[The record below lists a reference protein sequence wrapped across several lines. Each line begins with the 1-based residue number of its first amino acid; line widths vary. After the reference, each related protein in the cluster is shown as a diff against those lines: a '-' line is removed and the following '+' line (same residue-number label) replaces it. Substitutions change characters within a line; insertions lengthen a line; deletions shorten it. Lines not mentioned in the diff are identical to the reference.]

1 LNILFI
7 DCERLFIL
15 RAQKRSSKREEK
27 TMSMFKKTAVVLV
40 SGVLIAGSC
49 VPARAS
55 NGGYN
60 GTGLTFVPLTPEAA
74 AKLPAWVKPSDV
86 AGMSVEMAPLPKK
99 PMEGTDL
106 AAMDD
111 KDQAQ
116 ALLTEVGRHIR
127 HAQRSSFYS
136 SQANTEYGAG
146 VRAFGQ
152 GKYDEAIDHL
162 RAADKCVSGI
172 PNERVEVG

>member
-1 LNILFI
+1 MN
-7 DCERLFIL
+7 
-15 RAQKRSSKREEK
+15 
-27 TMSMFKKTAVVLV
+27 MFKKTAVVLV
-40 SGVLIAGSC
+40 SGLLIAGSC

-74 AKLPAWVKPSDV
+74 AKLPPWVRPSDV

-99 PMEGTDL
+99 PAEGTNL

-116 ALLTEVGRHIR
+116 ALLSEVARHIR
-127 HAQRSSFYS
+127 HAERGSFYS
-136 SQANTEYGAG
+136 SEANTEFGAG

-152 GKYDEAIDHL
+152 GRYDEAIGHL
-162 RAADKCVSGI
+162 RAADRCVSGI